1 MHKTI
6 ERRALLGLTSAPP
19 ERVAECHI
27 SSVLVHVRPELQ
39 DQSAKQIDRL
49 RGVELQQPRSA
60 GKLIATIETASTMEI
75 VDRIEEIQRLPGVI
89 AVTLV
94 FHQWE
99 AGAVASEAGS
109 EDDHGHH
116 PSQLSQG

>member
-1 MHKTI
+1 MDKTI
-6 ERRALLGLTSAPP
+6 ERRAFLGLTSASPAGAP
-19 ERVAECHI
+19 ECHI

-39 DQSAKQIDRL
+39 DQTAKQIDRL
-49 RGVELQQPRSA
+49 RGVELQQPRAA

>member
-1 MHKTI
+1 MDKAI
-6 ERRALLGLTSAPP
+6 ERRAFLGLTSASPG
-19 ERVAECHI
+19 RAAECHI

-39 DQSAKQIDRL
+39 DQTATYIDEL
-49 RGVELQQPRSA
+49 RGVETQQPRTA

-99 AGAVASEAGS
+99 AGAVASGAGS
-109 EDDHGHH
+109 EDDHGSHA
-116 PSQLSQG
+116 SQLSQG